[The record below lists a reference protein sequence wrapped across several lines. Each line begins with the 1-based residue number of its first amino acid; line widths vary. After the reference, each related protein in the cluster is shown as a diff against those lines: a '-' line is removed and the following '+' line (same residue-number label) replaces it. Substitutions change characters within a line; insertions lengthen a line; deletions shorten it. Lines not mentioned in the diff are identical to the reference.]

1 MRLSWNGGTLEWRG
15 EAVLAFFGLEACV
28 YAKVLCQRMLT
39 LRINKG
45 NM

>member
-1 MRLSWNGGTLEWRG
+1 MEKGRLFQ
-15 EAVLAFFGLEACV
+15 FFVLEACV
-28 YAKVLCQRMLT
+28 YAEVLCQRMLT